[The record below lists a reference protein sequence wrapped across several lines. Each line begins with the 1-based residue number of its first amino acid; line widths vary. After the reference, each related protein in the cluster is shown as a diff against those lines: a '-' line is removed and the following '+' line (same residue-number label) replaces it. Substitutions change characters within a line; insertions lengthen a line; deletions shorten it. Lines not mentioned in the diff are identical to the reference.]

1 MNTKPKS
8 NQKKTKATGW
18 GKAPAQDSEPDEV
31 SGSVSEET
39 AASEAQGQLEAENP
53 IEGVQ
58 RVTELEAAK
67 FSALDA
73 ELRNTLQGIR
83 ILDLETETAENNLRN
98 IVSRHQSDQAQRQS
112 QKKMLEGVVVTKR
125 DEYTRFVKGLA
136 ETYGL
141 DPAKMSIDPETRT
154 LRDLRGDSSTGA
166 G

>member
-1 MNTKPKS
+1 MNTKSKS
-8 NQKKTKATGW
+8 NQRKTKATGW
-18 GKAPAQDSEPDEV
+18 GKAPAQNPEPDEV
-31 SGSVSEET
+31 SESVSGE
-39 AASEAQGQLEAENP
+39 SEAQGQLEAENP

-98 IVSRHQSDQAQRQS
+98 IIARHQSDQAQRQS
-112 QKKMLEGVVVTKR
+112 QKKLLEGVVVTKR
-125 DEYTRFVKGLA
+125 DEYTRFVKTLA
-136 ETYGL
+136 DTYGL

-154 LRDLRGDSSTGA
+154 LRDLRGDAGTGA